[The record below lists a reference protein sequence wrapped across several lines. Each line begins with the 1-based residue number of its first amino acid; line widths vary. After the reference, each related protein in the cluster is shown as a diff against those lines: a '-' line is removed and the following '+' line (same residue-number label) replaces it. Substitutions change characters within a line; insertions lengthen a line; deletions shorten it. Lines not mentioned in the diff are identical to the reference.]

1 MVFKIKRFELS
12 LFAPMTIFRCGWFKP
27 HGNIR
32 FFKVPHGITGIF
44 QIYVFLP
51 VPIKFFDGIMYF
63 CIKAK

>member
-1 MVFKIKRFELS
+1 MAILDS
-12 LFAPMTIFRCGWFKP
+12 
-27 HGNIR
+27 
-32 FFKVPHGITGIF
+32 FKVPHGITGIF